1 MTRSPGARR
10 GPDDHDEP
18 RRLGDALAE
27 VTSDLG
33 LPDPDA
39 FRSLVAYWHDL
50 VGGEIAA
57 HCRLQSLRD
66 GVLRVTADTAPRATQ
81 LRYLESDLVRQA
93 SSLVGPDVVRAVHVR
108 VAQ

>member
-1 MTRSPGARR
+1 VTRPTGPRR
-10 GPDDHDEP
+10 GPADRDDP
-18 RRLGDALAE
+18 RRLRDALAE
-27 VTSDLG
+27 VSSDLG

-39 FRSLVAYWHDL
+39 FGSLVAHWHDM
-50 VGGEIAA
+50 VGDEIAA

-93 SSLVGPDVVRAVHVR
+93 SALVGPDVVRAVHVR
-108 VAQ
+108 VER